1 MAVSLDRARAA
12 KAHALREFR
21 KYCDVV
27 GVGITRVG
35 GEYAVKI
42 NLSERP
48 APGVELP
55 THVDGVPVKVEVTGV
70 IKPRR

>member
-12 KAHALREFR
+12 KARALRQFR
-21 KYCDVV
+21 KYGDVV

-35 GEYAVKI
+35 DDYAVKI
-42 NLSERP
+42 NLSEPP

-55 THVDGVPVKVEVTGV
+55 TDVDGVPVKVEVTGV